1 MTDVAGGPILKMP
14 SMRLDG
20 QVAVISGAG
29 RGVGRACALALA
41 EAGASAVLVSRTQ
54 SELDTVVETIV
65 ADGGLASTLVCDV
78 TDTKQV
84 AETIGS
90 LERIDILVNVA
101 GTNFPEPLDT
111 VTEDHFDRTMALNVK
126 ATFMV
131 SQAAVRRMQDR
142 NCGGAII
149 NVSSQMGHVGAPN
162 RTVYCASKHA
172 VEGMTKAMAVEL
184 APQKIRVNS
193 IGPTFILTP
202 LTAPFFEN
210 EAFREDTLR
219 RIPRGEVGELED
231 VMGAVVFLAS
241 PAAALITGAAL
252 LIDGGWTAW

>member
-1 MTDVAGGPILKMP
+1 MNSPDDAVLKTP

-20 QVAVISGAG
+20 LTAVVSGAG
-29 RGVGRACALALA
+29 RGLGRACACALA
-41 EAGASAVLVSRTQ
+41 EAGASMVLVSRTQ
-54 SELDTVVETIV
+54 SELDAV
-65 ADGGLASTLVCDV
+65 AEGIAAEGGTASTLICDV
-78 TDTKQV
+78 TDTGQI
-84 AETIGS
+84 AATIGA
-90 LERIDILVNVA
+90 LDRVDVLVNVA
-101 GTNFPEPLDT
+101 GTNYPEPLEA
-111 VTEDHFDRTMALNVK
+111 VTEEHFDRTMALNVK

-131 SQAAVRRMQDR
+131 SQAAARRMEAGGR
-142 NCGGAII
+142 GGAII

-184 APQKIRVNS
+184 APKKIRVNS

-202 LTAPFFEN
+202 LTEPFFEDK
-210 EAFREDTLR
+210 AFREDTLR
-219 RIPRGEVGELED
+219 RIPRGEVGEPQD

-241 PAAALITGAAL
+241 PAAALVTGAAL

>member
-1 MTDVAGGPILKMP
+1 MTELGERHVKTP

-20 QVAVISGAG
+20 KIAVVSGAG
-29 RGVGRACALALA
+29 RGLGRACALALA
-41 EAGASAVLVSRTQ
+41 GAGASTVLVSRTQ
-54 SELDTVVETIV
+54 SELDAVANLII
-65 ADGGLASTLVCDV
+65 ADGGAATTLLCDV
-78 TDTKQV
+78 TDTAQI
-84 AETIGS
+84 AGTIGA
-90 LERIDILVNVA
+90 LKRVDVLVNVA
-101 GTNFPEPLDT
+101 GTNFPEPLEA

-131 SQAAVRRMQDR
+131 SQAAVGRMTA
-142 NCGGAII
+142 GGSGGSIV

-202 LTAPFFEN
+202 LTAPFFEDR
-210 EAFREDTLR
+210 AFREDTLR

-231 VMGAVVFLAS
+231 VMGAVVFLSS

>member
-1 MTDVAGGPILKMP
+1 MAGLDEPVPKTP

-20 QVAVISGAG
+20 RVAVVSGAG
-29 RGVGRACALALA
+29 RGLGRACGLALA
-41 EAGASAVLVSRTQ
+41 EAGASVVLVSRTQ
-54 SELDTVVETIV
+54 SELDAVAEIV
-65 ADGGLASTLVCDV
+65 AAAGGTASTLVCDV
-78 TDTKQV
+78 TDTTQV
-84 AETIGS
+84 SEMIGA

-101 GTNFPEPLDT
+101 GTNFPEPLEA
-111 VTEDHFDRTMALNVK
+111 VTEDHYDRTMALNVK

-131 SQAAVRRMQDR
+131 SQAAAGRMAAGGR
-142 NCGGAII
+142 GGAII

-202 LTAPFFEN
+202 MTAPFFEDKD
-210 EAFREDTLR
+210 FREDTLR

-241 PAAALITGAAL
+241 PAASLITGAAL